1 MRKPFDLATAIK
13 HPERVRIVDYPGY
26 SAVRVIHAPEANEDN
41 RVLVVW
47 KHGGVTSYTMDG
59 RTLASFESPALF
71 LESEPELVP
80 WSNLDEI
87 PDGVWFRLKNEPG
100 LHVRL
105 FVTSGLGEVRF
116 CRKWWSLDR
125 LLKEFEYS
133 KTHAGPWLP
142 CGKQV

>member
-13 HPERVRIVDYPGY
+13 HPERVRSETFPED
-26 SAVRVIHAPEANEDN
+26 SAVRVIHVPEANEDN

-47 KHGGVTSYTMDG
+47 SDGDTTTLTEDG
-59 RTLASFESPALF
+59 RAYTTDKNPVLF

-87 PDGVWFRLKNEPG
+87 PDGVWFRSKNEPG
-100 LHVRL
+100 LHLRL
-105 FVTSGLGEVRF
+105 LATSGLGEVRF
-116 CRKWWSLDR
+116 RNTWWSLDS
-125 LLKEFEYS
+125 LLREFEYS
-133 KTHAGPWLP
+133 KTHAGPWFA